1 MDVIGWNSGV
11 KQRGGTL
18 EAFPLKR
25 EIREAP
31 ASSSEAIVKVSI
43 GTFVRSSFETRF
55 GSDVAKSLREACI
68 HYTRRLRS
76 GRKPR
81 AAPSL
86 YRALEAG
93 NAPAQVVE
101 FALHERIRG
110 QLEEEALRQQVSMDE
125 LLRHAALVYLADLDA
140 TPAPA

>member
-1 MDVIGWNSGV
+1 MDVIGWNSEV
-11 KQRGGTL
+11 RQRGGTL

-25 EIREAP
+25 EIREAQE
-31 ASSSEAIVKVSI
+31 SSSEAIVKVSI

-68 HYTRRLRS
+68 HYARRLRS

-81 AAPSL
+81 AVPSL
-86 YRALEAG
+86 YRGLETA
-93 NAPAQVVE
+93 NRSAQVVE
-101 FALHERIRG
+101 FALGNQIRD
-110 QLEEEALRQQVSMDE
+110 QLEEEALRQRVSMDE

-140 TPAPA
+140 TAA